1 MFGICVVEVQ
11 HVRNSGTLFEKNV
24 LIFSWV
30 IIFSSPLF
38 ILIYSQSHRQ
48 LFTATPI
55 LPLVE
60 GLVFISAIA
69 FVCYH
74 TTHDRNENFMH
85 LITYVQ
91 RNEQEHNIVTLEC
104 FLGVSIESRRKW
116 GSNPR
121 QLNPVP
127 FRNVFSGS
135 LNGDNNVERS
145 QNFILDISEKQC
157 QKILTLQF

>member
-69 FVCYH
+69 FVCCH
-74 TTHDRNENFMH
+74 MTHDRNGNLMH

-104 FLGVSIESRRKW
+104 VLGVSIESRRKW

-121 QLNPVP
+121 PQNP
-127 FRNVFSGS
+127 NIYSGS

-145 QNFILDISEKQC
+145 QHFILDISEKQC